1 MFRAVSQLTEP
12 IKLPAQNAL
21 AVGNDAWR
29 VDVDVVRLR
38 NAIHDSGK
46 GKDVSQE
53 IQGIGNRDEW
63 R

>member
-1 MFRAVSQLTEP
+1 LTEP

-53 IQGIGNRDEW
+53 IQGIGNRD
-63 R
+63 